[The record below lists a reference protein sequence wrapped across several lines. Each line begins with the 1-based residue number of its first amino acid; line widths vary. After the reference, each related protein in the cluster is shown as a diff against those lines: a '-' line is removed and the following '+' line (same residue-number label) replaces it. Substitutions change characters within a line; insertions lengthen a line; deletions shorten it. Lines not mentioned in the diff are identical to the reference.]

1 MKVFEEAFIQGES
14 ATMYIL
20 GEMLKTQAEVAPE
33 LSPYAPLIMSMQIA
47 ESQIRTVIGKG
58 WTHDDYSKNTRLL
71 KSCHCSYY

>member
-20 GEMLKTQAEVAPE
+20 DEMLKTQARVAPE

-47 ESQIRTVIGKG
+47 ESQIRTVIGK
-58 WTHDDYSKNTRLL
+58 
-71 KSCHCSYY
+71 

>member
-58 WTHDDYSKNTRLL
+58 
-71 KSCHCSYY
+71 